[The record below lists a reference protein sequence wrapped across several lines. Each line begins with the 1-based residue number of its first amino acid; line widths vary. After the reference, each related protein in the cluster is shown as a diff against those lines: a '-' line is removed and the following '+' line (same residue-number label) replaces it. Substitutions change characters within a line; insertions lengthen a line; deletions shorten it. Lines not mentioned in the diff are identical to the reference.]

1 MSVPDAARIA
11 RPILPGGDGDPV
23 FQAPWEA
30 QAFAMVVALQ
40 ERGLF
45 TWDEWARALGRAV
58 EDQDR
63 EPEGYY
69 GCWLAATERLVAEKG
84 VASAEALAHR
94 RDAFDRAARA
104 TPHGAPILLANDP
117 LADR

>member
-1 MSVPDAARIA
+1 MSAREPA
-11 RPILPGGDGDPV
+11 PIPRGGDGEPV
-23 FQAPWEA
+23 FRAPWEA

-58 EDQDR
+58 EAQDS

-69 GCWLAATERLVAEKG
+69 GCWLAAAERLVAEKG
-84 VASAEALAHR
+84 VTSAEALARR

-104 TPHGAPILLANDP
+104 TPHGHPIRLGNDP
-117 LADR
+117 LAGS

>member
-1 MSVPDAARIA
+1 LSAREA
-11 RPILPGGDGDPV
+11 PIPRGADGEPV
-23 FQAPWEA
+23 FAAPWQA

-58 EDQDR
+58 GGQDR
-63 EPEGYY
+63 DPEGYY
-69 GCWLAATERLVAEKG
+69 GCWLAAAEALVAEKG
-84 VASAEALAHR
+84 VTDAGVLAER

-104 TPHGAPILLANDP
+104 TPHGQPILLENDP
-117 LADR
+117 LASR